1 VLWGQVRPGGA
12 HPVLVQRRL
21 RGGAWTTVDRVE
33 TDSRGYWVRRIH
45 FVRGASYRFV
55 PADGATHASATRS
68 AG

>member
-1 VLWGQVRPGGA
+1 VA
-12 HPVLVQRRL
+12 
-21 RGGAWTTVDRVE
+21 RVE
-33 TDSRGYWVRRIH
+33 TDARGYWVRRIH